1 MDFRFSE
8 KSNAIEGGIFNIL
21 NEKKKDLL
29 NGLGLWFQPFDVCG

>member
-29 NGLGLWFQPFDVCG
+29 NLSVNGEMDLFNM